1 MLKKETFVKA
11 IEKIKEHR
19 EREQKFIEGLS
30 ALSPYTYNDTFLY
43 NDYEAEVVDLLVEAM
58 EDKDEIIPYFIY
70 DLEFG
75 TSEQLGLL
83 VDHEKVDLS
92 SAEKVYEYLAK

>member
-1 MLKKETFVKA
+1 
-11 IEKIKEHR
+11 
-19 EREQKFIEGLS
+19 
-30 ALSPYTYNDTFLY
+30 
-43 NDYEAEVVDLLVEAM
+43 M